1 MPLDNRPREKEETY
15 AMEELKRILHVDDD
29 EDIRVIVKMALE
41 LVGQFE
47 VDQYA
52 SGPEAIDAAP
62 GLTPQMFLLD
72 VMMPEMT
79 GEETWQRLRMIPGL
93 ENVPAVFLTAK
104 AETAFA
110 DRLLDQGCLAV
121 ITKPF
126 DPVDLC
132 AKLSQHWADFQ
143 SGNT

>member
-1 MPLDNRPREKEETY
+1 
-15 AMEELKRILHVDDD
+15 MEPLKRILHVDDD

-41 LVGQFE
+41 MVGQFE
-47 VDQYA
+47 VAQFS
-52 SGPEAIDAAP
+52 SGPDALK
-62 GLTPQMFLLD
+62 GVTGFEPQMFLLD

-79 GEETWQRLRMIPGL
+79 GEETWQNLKKMPGL

-104 AETAFA
+104 AEESFA
-110 DRLLDQGCLAV
+110 ERLLQQGCLAV

-132 AKLSQHWADFQ
+132 TQLSTHWAEF
-143 SGNT
+143 NNA

>member
-1 MPLDNRPREKEETY
+1 
-15 AMEELKRILHVDDD
+15 MEELKRILHVDDD

-47 VDQYA
+47 VEQYE
-52 SGPEAIDAAP
+52 SGPKAIANAAEFA
-62 GLTPQMFLLD
+62 PQLFLLD

-79 GEETWQRLRMIPGL
+79 GEETWHRLRMIPGF
-93 ENVPAVFLTAK
+93 ENIPAVFLTAK
-104 AETAFA
+104 AESAFA
-110 DRLLDQGCLAV
+110 ERLLEQGCLAV

-132 AKLSQHWADFQ
+132 AKISQHWAQFQ
-143 SGNT
+143 SENG

>member
-1 MPLDNRPREKEETY
+1 
-15 AMEELKRILHVDDD
+15 MEDLKRILHVDDD

-47 VDQYA
+47 VDQYS
-52 SGPEAIDAAP
+52 SGAAAIAGAADFA
-62 GLTPQMFLLD
+62 PQMFLLD

-79 GEETWQRLRMIPGL
+79 GEETWQRLRMIPGM
-93 ENVPAVFLTAK
+93 ENIPAVFLTAK

-110 DRLLDQGCLAV
+110 ERLLEQGCLAV

-132 AKLSQHWADFQ
+132 TKLSEHWAAFQ
-143 SGNT
+143 AQNS

>member
-1 MPLDNRPREKEETY
+1 
-15 AMEELKRILHVDDD
+15 MEDLKKILHVDDD

-47 VDQYA
+47 VDQYS
-52 SGPEAIDAAP
+52 SGPDAIAGAAAFQ
-62 GLTPQMFLLD
+62 PQLFLLD

-79 GEETWQRLRMIPGL
+79 GEETWHQLRQIPGL
-93 ENVPAVFLTAK
+93 EDVPAIFLTAK
-104 AETAFA
+104 AESAFA
-110 DRLLDQGCLAV
+110 DRLLASGCLAV

-132 AKLSQHWADFQ
+132 AKLSQYWAEFQ
-143 SGNT
+143 ADKN

>member
-1 MPLDNRPREKEETY
+1 
-15 AMEELKRILHVDDD
+15 MEDLKRILHVDDD

-47 VDQYA
+47 VAQYS
-52 SGPEAIDAAP
+52 SGADALV
-62 GLTPQMFLLD
+62 GVQGFEPQMFLLD

-79 GEETWQRLRMIPGL
+79 GEETWQNLRKIPGL
-93 ENVPAVFLTAK
+93 ENVPAIFLTAK
-104 AETAFA
+104 AEESFA
-110 DRLLDQGCLAV
+110 ERLLAQGCLAV

-132 AKLSQHWADFQ
+132 ARLQQHWIEHQ
-143 SGNT
+143 GR

>member
-1 MPLDNRPREKEETY
+1 
-15 AMEELKRILHVDDD
+15 MEDLKRILHVDDD

-47 VDQYA
+47 VDQYS
-52 SGPEAIDAAP
+52 SGPDAIASAEAFK
-62 GLTPQMFLLD
+62 PQMFLLD

-79 GEETWQRLRMIPGL
+79 GEETWQRLRMIPGM
-93 ENVPAVFLTAK
+93 NDIPAIFLTAK

-110 DRLLDQGCLAV
+110 DRLLEQGCLAV

-132 AKLSQHWADFQ
+132 AKISQYWAEFQ
-143 SGNT
+143 TANS

>member
-1 MPLDNRPREKEETY
+1 
-15 AMEELKRILHVDDD
+15 MEDLKRILHVDDD

-47 VDQYA
+47 VDQYS
-52 SGPEAIDAAP
+52 SGPDAIETADKFS
-62 GLTPQMFLLD
+62 PQLFLLD

-79 GEETWQRLRMIPGL
+79 GEETWQRLRMVSGL
-93 ENVPAVFLTAK
+93 ENVPAIFLTAK
-104 AETAFA
+104 AESAFA
-110 DRLLDQGCLAV
+110 DRLLAQGCLAV

-132 AKLSQHWADFQ
+132 SKISQHWAQFQ
-143 SGNT
+143 AQQA

>member
-1 MPLDNRPREKEETY
+1 
-15 AMEELKRILHVDDD
+15 MEELRRILHVDDD

-47 VDQYA
+47 VAQFS
-52 SGPEAIDAAP
+52 SGAEALKGIGDFD
-62 GLTPQMFLLD
+62 PQMFLLD

-79 GEETWQRLRMIPGL
+79 GEETWQALKKIPGQ

-104 AETAFA
+104 AEEAFA
-110 DRLLDQGCLAV
+110 ERLLAQGCLAV

-126 DPVDLC
+126 DPIDLC
-132 AKLSQHWADFQ
+132 TRLSQHWAELQ
-143 SGNT
+143 TA

>member
-1 MPLDNRPREKEETY
+1 MANIENEEEEPS
-15 AMEELKRILHVDDD
+15 AMEQLKRILHVDDD

-47 VDQYA
+47 VDQYE
-52 SGPEAIDAAP
+52 SGPEAIASAEEFK
-62 GLTPQMFLLD
+62 PQLFLLD

-79 GEETWQRLRMIPGL
+79 GEETWQRLRMIPGM
-93 ENVPAVFLTAK
+93 ENIPAVFLTAK

-110 DRLLDQGCLAV
+110 ERLLEQGCLAV

-132 AKLSQHWADFQ
+132 AKISQHWADFQ
-143 SGNT
+143 TENS

>member
-1 MPLDNRPREKEETY
+1 
-15 AMEELKRILHVDDD
+15 MEELKRILHVDDD

-47 VDQYA
+47 VDQYP
-52 SGPEAIDAAP
+52 SGPEAIATAADFK
-62 GLTPQMFLLD
+62 PQLFLLD

-79 GEETWQRLRMIPGL
+79 GEETWQRLRMIPGMDHI
-93 ENVPAVFLTAK
+93 PAVFLTAK

-110 DRLLDQGCLAV
+110 DRLLEQGCLAV

-132 AKLSQHWADFQ
+132 AKISQHWADFQ
-143 SGNT
+143 AENS